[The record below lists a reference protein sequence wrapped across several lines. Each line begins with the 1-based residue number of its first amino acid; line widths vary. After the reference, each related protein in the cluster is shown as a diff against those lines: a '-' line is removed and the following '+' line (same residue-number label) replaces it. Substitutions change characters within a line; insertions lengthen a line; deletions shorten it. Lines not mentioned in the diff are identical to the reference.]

1 MTESY
6 PLGPARS
13 APARIPA
20 GHRPPDAARP
30 IRVIA
35 VTSGKGGVGKT
46 TVAINLSTAI
56 ASLGKGVTLM
66 DADLGLANV
75 DVMLGLK
82 PVLNLSH
89 VLDGLCSLEDV
100 VVTGPGGINLVPA
113 ASGLR
118 RMTMLSKAEH
128 AGLVYAFSGLSD
140 VTDVLVIDTGTG
152 MSDTVATF
160 CSAAQEIILVVTNDR
175 ASITDAYA
183 TMRILNHDFGR
194 SRFRLLANRCRHP
207 KDGADLFHE
216 LLMMT
221 DRLTGVTIEPIGTI
235 PYDARLQHPAAAA
248 GAHCHRYP
256 GSPVAAAFR
265 QLALDIERWPA
276 PTNLSG
282 GLEFFVERIVRSGV
296 TDPRSRL

>member
-1 MTESY
+1 
-6 PLGPARS
+6 
-13 APARIPA
+13 
-20 GHRPPDAARP
+20 
-30 IRVIA
+30 
-35 VTSGKGGVGKT
+35 
-46 TVAINLSTAI
+46 
-56 ASLGKGVTLM
+56 
-66 DADLGLANV
+66 
-75 DVMLGLK
+75 
-82 PVLNLSH
+82 
-89 VLDGLCSLEDV
+89 
-100 VVTGPGGINLVPA
+100 
-113 ASGLR
+113 
-118 RMTMLSKAEH
+118 
-128 AGLVYAFSGLSD
+128 
-140 VTDVLVIDTGTG
+140 VLVIDTGTG

-160 CSAAQEIILVVTNDR
+160 CSAAQEIILVVTNDP

-207 KDGADLFHE
+207 RDGAHLFHE

-221 DRLTGVTIEPIGTI
+221 DRLTGVTIEPLGTI

-276 PTNLSG
+276 PTSLSG

-296 TDPRSRL
+296 TDPRSQL